1 MRADDFLKSAENG
14 QIVINCH
21 QLLLRIAY
29 IYVYD
34 GSSNA
39 GVFSSIDDLHK
50 HGWSFG
56 GGDLRFNRYEPLDT
70 SARFYR
76 LPDLQDLPDTTGDMG
91 KPRQKGT
98 GHFNKLPRWAH
109 LVTKT
114 HQRQPT
120 LSVTDMTQI
129 ATSTLQQATLR
140 LRQDNPQLHIEPYS
154 ATQALFWLK
163 EMNMF
168 SSRKSSFEWVWNP
181 PHPFGASVA
190 LGEYDMW
197 AWEAHYSSQLWVSSA
212 SEPSQLEPDLDG
224 TRPSEVTGCGWPEG
238 AGVVVE
244 AWGSGWDPEVGSTE
258 EIAFLTGVA
267 LKESEGLFDDG
278 SITNYAMRSHIL
290 TEVLRAAFVAD
301 ADRDESV
308 KKLSNPVVN
317 GGRLADDA
325 TATEWI
331 RHALKIAEEYA
342 HKSRGLRPE
351 NKEQWVELFQQMLNE
366 NGQLFGRWKPNKRH
380 NESREFM
387 FRLQPPQ

>member
-1 MRADDFLKSAENG
+1 
-14 QIVINCH
+14 
-21 QLLLRIAY
+21 
-29 IYVYD
+29 
-34 GSSNA
+34 
-39 GVFSSIDDLHK
+39 
-50 HGWSFG
+50 
-56 GGDLRFNRYEPLDT
+56 
-70 SARFYR
+70 
-76 LPDLQDLPDTTGDMG
+76 
-91 KPRQKGT
+91 
-98 GHFNKLPRWAH
+98 
-109 LVTKT
+109 
-114 HQRQPT
+114 
-120 LSVTDMTQI
+120 
-129 ATSTLQQATLR
+129 
-140 LRQDNPQLHIEPYS
+140 
-154 ATQALFWLK
+154 
-163 EMNMF
+163 
-168 SSRKSSFEWVWNP
+168 
-181 PHPFGASVA
+181 
-190 LGEYDMW
+190 MW